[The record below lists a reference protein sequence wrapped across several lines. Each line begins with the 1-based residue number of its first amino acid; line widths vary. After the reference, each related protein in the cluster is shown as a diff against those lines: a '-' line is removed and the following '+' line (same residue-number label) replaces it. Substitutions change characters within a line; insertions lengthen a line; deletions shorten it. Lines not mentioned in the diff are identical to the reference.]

1 MTPEIKVE
9 IKTKSGILAYTS
21 EDVESIINFIRWATK
36 SSTQSQPKQESQTKT
51 SQPRTQTKPQKT
63 EQKSQRKAA
72 TEKQVKAL
80 EEYIQKLIEVYG
92 AKEVDRV
99 LQENDIKLTNLSS
112 AQLRRAYAILRNA
125 FPDTPPESKSQ
136 PKEEDLEF

>member
-21 EDVESIINFIRWATK
+21 EDAESVINFIKWATK
-36 SSTQSQPKQESQTKT
+36 SSTQGQPKTTSKT
-51 SQPRTQTKPQKT
+51 QKT
-63 EQKSQRKAA
+63 EQQKPQPKSQRKAA

-99 LQENDIKLTNLSS
+99 LQENDIKLTNLTS
-112 AQLRRAYAILRNA
+112 AQLRRAYAILRNE
-125 FPDTPPESKSQ
+125 FPDTPPESKKSQ
-136 PKEEDLEF
+136 SVKEEDIEF